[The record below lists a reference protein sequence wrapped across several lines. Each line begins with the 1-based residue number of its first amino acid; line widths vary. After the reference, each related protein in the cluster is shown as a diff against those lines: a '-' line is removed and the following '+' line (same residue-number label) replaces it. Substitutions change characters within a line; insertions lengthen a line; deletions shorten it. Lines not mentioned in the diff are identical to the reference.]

1 MILKVL
7 FMEIILKKKISIFL
21 ILLLFISNF
30 AVFSYATSNTL
41 INADGPT
48 VYAKAAV
55 LYDVNTNKLLYEKNA
70 YEKLFPA
77 STTKTMTAILA
88 MEHCKL
94 TLVIIQF
101 MKFLEHILLGYWF
114 QMKNLLLSNYSICL

>member
-1 MILKVL
+1 M
-7 FMEIILKKKISIFL
+7 
-21 ILLLFISNF
+21 
-30 AVFSYATSNTL
+30 
-41 INADGPT
+41 

-88 MEHCKL
+88 MQ
-94 TLVIIQF
+94 ID
-101 MKFLEHILLGYWF
+101 
-114 QMKNLLLSNYSICL
+114 

>member
-7 FMEIILKKKISIFL
+7 LMEIILKKKISFFL

-30 AVFSYATSNTL
+30 AVFSHGTSNTS
-41 INADGPT
+41 INSDAST

-55 LYDVNTNKLLYEKNA
+55 LYDVNTNKLLYTKNA

-77 STTKTMTAILA
+77 STTKAMTAILA

-94 TLVIIQF
+94 TDIV
-101 MKFLEHILLGYWF
+101 KASY
-114 QMKNLLLSNYSICL
+114 YS